1 MIVTTEMKQCFTMA
15 DGIIGSISVNDH
27 LCCMLL
33 KLDLTVVVV
42 AKISAFA
49 DHQVVPE

>member
-1 MIVTTEMKQCFTMA
+1 MA

-27 LCCMLL
+27 LCMLL